1 MRLIIASLT
10 LSLVACGGMPSG
22 NDAGCEV
29 TLTGAYPDTTFAT
42 AAANEVA
49 MLGRL
54 NAFSAPLRNAALDAG
69 TTVTRAQLDAL
80 FTAGTPS
87 LSTYMTPGFQ
97 ATLDETLTAFIAAQ
111 GKTFTPANPA
121 TGTGGIYG
129 VGTTSYVLSEK
140 GVDLREVADKG
151 FYGAVFYAEAA
162 KRVPTA
168 TTPESIDQLVA
179 LFGANPTFQQSD
191 TAAMG
196 KDEMAAKY
204 AKRRTPAGGP
214 GSYVVIRDAF
224 VRARLAATSSSAACS
239 AERAAAL
246 ETVKLEWERALAST
260 VVFYVNSAAT
270 KLQDSAADATKKAS
284 ALHDLGEGVGFF
296 VGLKAVPQANRKITD
311 AQLEQVLTAMRTPSI
326 SGSTLFRLVTDTPAD
341 VDSLLMANTRI
352 QQAYGFTADEM
363 TRFKT
368 NY

>member
-1 MRLIIASLT
+1 MKLIAASLT

-22 NDAGCEV
+22 SDSGCEV
-29 TLTGAYPDTTFAT
+29 ALTGAYPDTTFAT

-111 GKTFTPANPA
+111 GKIFTPANPA

-191 TAAMG
+191 TAATG

-204 AKRRTPAGGP
+204 AKRRTSPQG
-214 GSYVVIRDAF
+214 GSYVVLRDAF
-224 VRARLAATSSSAACS
+224 VRARLAATSNSAACS

-260 VVFYVNSAAT
+260 VIFYVNSAAT
-270 KLQDSAADATKKAS
+270 KLQDPAADATKRAS

-296 VGLKAVPQANRKITD
+296 LGLKAVPQANRKITD
-311 AQLEQVLTAMRTPSI
+311 AQVDSVLTAMRTPSL

-341 VDSLLMANTRI
+341 VDGLLMASTRI
-352 QQAYGFTADEM
+352 QQAYGFTTDEM